1 MSEQQSSFKAS
12 KELLDLRKREILLVK
27 MKEYE
32 TAEKMKKKADQLEYE
47 EKFKHDIWT
56 GEKINRT
63 ESVLKKKHRQG
74 MEALLGR
81 IQRDR
86 RE

>member
-47 EKFKHDIWT
+47 EKFKHDI
-56 GEKINRT
+56 
-63 ESVLKKKHRQG
+63 
-74 MEALLGR
+74 
-81 IQRDR
+81 
-86 RE
+86 